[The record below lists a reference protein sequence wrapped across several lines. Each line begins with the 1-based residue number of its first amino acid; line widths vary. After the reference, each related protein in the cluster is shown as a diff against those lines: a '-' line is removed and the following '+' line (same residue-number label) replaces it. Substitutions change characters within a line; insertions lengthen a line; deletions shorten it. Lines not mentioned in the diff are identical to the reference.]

1 MNWINILKVF
11 TMTLFCI
18 IWLFKFLDN
27 KKKHW
32 NYEKFYFFHIFSII
46 KSIKKSRS
54 ICIDRST
61 DFNIVSL
68 NTDRYSLTKLP
79 KIGDKVNINQLFSIE
94 SMTNS
99 HMNCLFMNPFVDN
112 VIWKLNFTSI
122 VVRILNLRITG
133 FLIKSDIPL
142 NE

>member
-1 MNWINILKVF
+1 M
-11 TMTLFCI
+11 
-18 IWLFKFLDN
+18 
-27 KKKHW
+27 
-32 NYEKFYFFHIFSII
+32 
-46 KSIKKSRS
+46 S

-112 VIWKLNFTSI
+112 VI
-122 VVRILNLRITG
+122 
-133 FLIKSDIPL
+133 
-142 NE
+142 